1 MRNRCP
7 ICGRKVNQ
15 KTGECTGF
23 ECEFI
28 DPSMELQKEQDE
40 KLNGKAMDK
49 TKETPE
55 DEGKPKLEKTEP
67 KKAPKT
73 PKKAAT
79 ETTEK

>member
-7 ICGRKVNQ
+7 ICGRKMNQ
-15 KTGECTGF
+15 KTGKCTGL

-40 KLNGKAMDK
+40 KLNDDK
-49 TKETPE
+49 IDKSKDAPE
-55 DEGKPKLEKTEP
+55 SEVKPEPEKVEP

-73 PKKAAT
+73 PKKTPA